1 MKKYWYCSLLGILFL
16 AACGGPRVSS
26 FIPPSAPASAAKEP
40 APVLPGEVEATPQE
54 EEINGPFAEP
64 EIGPTVYQPYLRREE
79 VPAPA
84 LPLPNNSCHLA
95 VEVRNYD
102 GVDGCGILL
111 ETDEGNLF
119 LVGNT
124 PRGDP
129 LEAGTRISIGYELM
143 QDFEGSNCAN
153 ADAVIRI
160 TCKRLLRVSSG
171 VPRPV
176 VCEAYDKPDK
186 WLYDLAVGYA
196 ATYVTRFPWKDGRY
210 VYLLESPLGQYL
222 YDCRGYQLCQP
233 RKNCLSFIE
242 DFSQGVVIYEGQ

>member
-1 MKKYWYCSLLGILFL
+1 MEEPLL
-16 AACGGPRVSS
+16 
-26 FIPPSAPASAAKEP
+26 
-40 APVLPGEVEATPQE
+40 
-54 EEINGPFAEP
+54 EEINGPYLEP
-64 EIGPTVYQPYLRREE
+64 EIPPTAYQPYLRREE

-84 LPLPNNSCHLA
+84 LPLPNNTCHLA

-111 ETDEGNLF
+111 ESDEGNLF
-119 LVGNT
+119 LVGAT

-143 QDFEGSNCAN
+143 RDFEGSNCAN

-176 VCEAYDKPDK
+176 VCEAYDKPDQ
-186 WLYDLAVGYA
+186 WLYDLAVGYG
-196 ATYVTRFPWKDGRY
+196 ATYVTRFPWKDDRF
-210 VYLLESPLGQYL
+210 VYFLESPSGQYL

-233 RKNCLSFIE
+233 RKNCLSYIE
-242 DFSQGVVIYEGQ
+242 DFSQGVVIYEGK